1 MKQEVMA
8 HCPPT
13 SPRCR
18 WAVGF
23 PRSDPRVTTV
33 SPLSVGVGDP
43 QEHGGAAG
51 VKAATPSPCPTQP
64 CGGMNRGPLA
74 RVFQTRGCMPVSAC
88 GGQCGRG

>member
-33 SPLSVGVGDP
+33 SPQWAWVTRKSTGVR
-43 QEHGGAAG
+43 Q
-51 VKAATPSPCPTQP
+51 V
-64 CGGMNRGPLA
+64 
-74 RVFQTRGCMPVSAC
+74 
-88 GGQCGRG
+88 